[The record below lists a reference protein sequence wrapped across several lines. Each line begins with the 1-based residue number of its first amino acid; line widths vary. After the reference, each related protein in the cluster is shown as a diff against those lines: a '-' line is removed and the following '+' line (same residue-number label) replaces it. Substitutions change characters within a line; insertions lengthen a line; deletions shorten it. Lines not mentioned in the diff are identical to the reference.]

1 MPTLTPSTTH
11 PQRAPP
17 PSLFLGPP
25 SRNASNV
32 SLAPPSTSNATSST
46 PQRAP
51 LLRSRSA
58 RGPDTSSS
66 SPLRP
71 PRPQLSTTQTE
82 GDRTDALWAEM
93 QARLAEVEVSA
104 FTSTHVF
111 GAAHAQALEE
121 LRTAQM
127 GLAQAWGKE
136 VRESD
141 AVDETPADNGKDK
154 NDKGDEGD
162 GNEEDIL
169 VAKRRR
175 EENERVF
182 GKVREGAQDLGR
194 RLDEVANAMGKVE
207 RESRE
212 IWSGSESIGSGIGS
226 VNS

>member
-1 MPTLTPSTTH
+1 MATLAPSTTH

-32 SLAPPSTSNATSST
+32 SLAPPSTSNTTSST
-46 PQRAP
+46 PPRAP
-51 LLRSRSA
+51 LLRSRSTRA
-58 RGPDTSSS
+58 PDPSSS

-104 FTSTHVF
+104 FSSTHVF
-111 GAAHAQALEE
+111 GTAHAEALKE
-121 LRTAQM
+121 LRAAQM
-127 GLAQAWGKE
+127 GLAQAWGRE
-136 VRESD
+136 VGDSD
-141 AVDETPADNGKDK
+141 A
-154 NDKGDEGD
+154 GDERPSDDGKGKKNEGD
-162 GNEEDIL
+162 EEEGNEEDIL
-169 VAKRRR
+169 VARRRR

-182 GKVREGAQDLGR
+182 GKVREGVRDLVG
-194 RLDEVANAMGKVE
+194 RLDEVADAMGKVE

-212 IWSGSESIGSGIGS
+212 IWSGSESIGSGSGS
-226 VNS
+226 LNS

>member
-1 MPTLTPSTTH
+1 MPTLTPSTTY

-32 SLAPPSTSNATSST
+32 SLAPPSTSNTTSST
-46 PQRAP
+46 PPHAA

-58 RGPDTSSS
+58 RAPDPSSS

-82 GDRTDALWAEM
+82 GDRTDALWVEM

-121 LRTAQM
+121 LRAAQM

-136 VRESD
+136 VGDSD
-141 AVDETPADNGKDK
+141 AGDERPADNGKDK
-154 NDKGDEGD
+154 KDKGDEGD
-162 GNEEDIL
+162 GNEEDVL
-169 VAKRRR
+169 VARRRR

-182 GKVREGAQDLGR
+182 GKVREGVRDLGR

-212 IWSGSESIGSGIGS
+212 IWSGSESIGSGMGS